1 MPPELRWQSG
11 RLLTD
16 RSLVRSQVVASDF
29 FFFFYRSCHIQTR
42 RRPVPALSRTHGAT
56 AARRIPDP
64 KVGGSNPSGF
74 ILQPPELRWQ
84 SGRLL
89 TDRSLVRSQV
99 VATEFFSFF
108 FSGWRLVV
116 QRTGRRV

>member
-16 RSLVRSQVVASDF
+16 RSLVRSQVVALPFCFAFVSMGF
-29 FFFFYRSCHIQTR
+29 RAR
-42 RRPVPALSRTHGAT
+42 ARPESLTPRTHGAT

-74 ILQPPELRWQ
+74 IP
-84 SGRLL
+84 
-89 TDRSLVRSQV
+89 
-99 VATEFFSFF
+99 F
-108 FSGWRLVV
+108 
-116 QRTGRRV
+116 